1 MNKIIARK
9 VISSTLSV
17 ALLTGLGTQ
26 VASAKTVDT
35 YKERWFELFSNNAD
49 KREDKQIKE
58 DIAKYGGE
66 TIFKGL
72 LFGQGPVS
80 KLFPEIWTPKISK
93 KISTEE
99 NKKAVA
105 FIIQEMK
112 KLDPSFFV
120 RFKEKITSGDQLK
133 VDEAMREGAELFE
146 KVLKKHN
153 AKKREN
159 ITDTATGMCMVGYQV
174 YTYVLYV
181 QIGGAAETFVAVA
194 GVYVYAGVKFWPK
207 STANSSDLEKEMF
220 INTVAERLSIE

>member
-93 KISTEE
+93 KYPRRKI
-99 NKKAVA
+99 
-105 FIIQEMK
+105 K
-112 KLDPSFFV
+112 KL
-120 RFKEKITSGDQLK
+120 LHL
-133 VDEAMREGAELFE
+133 LFR
-146 KVLKKHN
+146 K
-153 AKKREN
+153 
-159 ITDTATGMCMVGYQV
+159 
-174 YTYVLYV
+174 
-181 QIGGAAETFVAVA
+181 
-194 GVYVYAGVKFWPK
+194 
-207 STANSSDLEKEMF
+207 
-220 INTVAERLSIE
+220 